1 MKYCIVKLPLHRSRL
16 KKMSTY
22 WSLNQHGPNFQPPW
36 PLSPGQCAASNQLQ
50 SCSGTRHRKICS
62 FPRVLRVLDEL
73 RIITVCP
80 WQSFEFDN
88 HLLNEAV
95 TAQKD
100 TILVEACKSTVLVC
114 LPRCTAN
121 TSLSG
126 SAMQVQKAEACL
138 PGVFICCNECRCLGI
153 WLY

>member
-1 MKYCIVKLPLHRSRL
+1 MAQYSSPL
-16 KKMSTY
+16 
-22 WSLNQHGPNFQPPW
+22 GPFLLANV
-36 PLSPGQCAASNQLQ
+36 PLQVSYNPAVLHDIGRFA
-50 SCSGTRHRKICS
+50 H
-62 FPRVLRVLDEL
+62 FPHTSRVLRVLDEL

-80 WQSFEFDN
+80 RQSFEFDN
-88 HLLNEAV
+88 HLLKLLEAV

-114 LPRCTAN
+114 LPRCTAK

-138 PGVFICCNECRCLGI
+138 SGVFICCNECRCLGI